1 MTFASADDTDVSYIN
16 VVLFEKM
23 KYNLRSITRFSFFV
37 EIKTMLKAVLAVIK
51 RDKDTD
57 DNIVVVK

>member
-1 MTFASADDTDVSYIN
+1 LDSADDADESYIN
-16 VVLFEKM
+16 VVLPEKM

-37 EIKTMLKAVLAVIK
+37 EIKTMLKAVLTVIK

-57 DNIVVVK
+57 DSIVVVK